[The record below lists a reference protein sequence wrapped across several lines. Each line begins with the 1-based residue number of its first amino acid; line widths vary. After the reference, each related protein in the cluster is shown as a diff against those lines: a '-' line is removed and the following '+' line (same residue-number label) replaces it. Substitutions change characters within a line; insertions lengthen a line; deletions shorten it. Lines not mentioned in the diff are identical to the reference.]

1 MNIISK
7 NYAHVNNFF
16 INNCGISGLEGRR
29 MIAELA
35 AANAAFDVI
44 KQSIQNGKEIYE
56 AGEAVAEYFGLKT
69 EIQKKAHEHGYKSDL
84 QAFMAAEQLK
94 KQEEE
99 LKNMM
104 IYQGR
109 GGMWEDWL
117 RFQSDMKKSR
127 EEEEK
132 QAKLAKQKRK
142 KKLIQTLQYVGA
154 GVAILAIVGGSIWGF
169 VMLLAMK
176 AA

>member
-1 MNIISK
+1 M
-7 NYAHVNNFF
+7 
-16 INNCGISGLEGRR
+16 L
-29 MIAELA
+29 AELA

-94 KQEEE
+94 KQEDQ
-99 LKNMM
+99 LKEMM

-117 RFQSDMKKSR
+117 KFQADMKKSR
-127 EEEEK
+127 QEEERK
-132 QAKLAKQKRK
+132 KTVARVKRK
-142 KKLIQTLQYVGA
+142 KFLVDMSIVVVA
-154 GVAILAIVGGSIWGF
+154 VVACIAAIGVFLFAIL
-169 VMLLAMK
+169 
-176 AA
+176 

>member
-1 MNIISK
+1 M
-7 NYAHVNNFF
+7 
-16 INNCGISGLEGRR
+16 L
-29 MIAELA
+29 AELA

-69 EIQKKAHEHGYKSDL
+69 EIQQKAHEHGYKSDL

-109 GGMWEDWL
+109 GGMWDDWL
-117 RFQSDMKKSR
+117 KFQSDMKKSR
-127 EEEEK
+127 EEEERK
-132 QAKLAKQKRK
+132 RKLAKAKRK
-142 KKLIQTLQYVGA
+142 KALINSLIIASAVIGTSALIAA
-154 GVAILAIVGGSIWGF
+154 GIY
-169 VMLLAMK
+169 LLITFGK
-176 AA
+176 

>member
-1 MNIISK
+1 M
-7 NYAHVNNFF
+7 
-16 INNCGISGLEGRR
+16 L
-29 MIAELA
+29 AELA

-69 EIQKKAHEHGYKSDL
+69 EIQKRAHEHGYKSDL

-109 GGMWEDWL
+109 GGMWDDWL
-117 RFQSDMKKSR
+117 KFQSDMKKSR
-127 EEEEK
+127 EEEALQK
-132 QAKLAKQKRK
+132 KRAKAKRK
-142 KKLIQTLQYVGA
+142 KMLINGAIICGAVAVALGAVVGF
-154 GVAILAIVGGSIWGF
+154 F
-169 VMLLAMK
+169 VFLLKYA
-176 AA
+176 

>member
-1 MNIISK
+1 M
-7 NYAHVNNFF
+7 
-16 INNCGISGLEGRR
+16 L
-29 MIAELA
+29 AELA

-56 AGEAVAEYFGLKT
+56 AGEAVAEYFGLKN
-69 EIQKKAHEHGYKSDL
+69 EIQKRAHEHGYKSDL

-109 GGMWEDWL
+109 GGMWDDWL
-117 RFQSDMKKSR
+117 KFQSDMKKSR
-127 EEEEK
+127 EEEALQK
-132 QAKLAKQKRK
+132 KRAKAKRK
-142 KKLIQTLQYVGA
+142 KMLINGAIICGAVAVALGAVVGF
-154 GVAILAIVGGSIWGF
+154 F
-169 VMLLAMK
+169 VFLLKYA
-176 AA
+176 